1 MFGAQLFARITND
14 PWPYISQVR
23 TGGGTEVELKYL
35 GADLDD
41 VRRRLREAGAR
52 LAQPRALETN
62 LVFDDAEHSLRQSD
76 RLLRLRNGR
85 ELTVKLPLADTAYKA
100 RQEINLDVAEGD
112 IEPFLAGLGYAV
124 DWRYEKWREGWEVGG
139 MWVTLDELPF
149 IGNVVEIEG
158 DRQKI
163 DEVAGG
169 LGLSGHATSTA
180 TYLEL
185 FQDHPASRGVE
196 PRDMTFAAEAAG
208 G

>member
-1 MFGAQLFARITND
+1 M
-14 PWPYISQVR
+14 R

-41 VRRRLREAGAR
+41 IRRRLREAEAH
-52 LAQPRALETN
+52 LAEPRALETN
-62 LVFDDAEHSLRQSD
+62 LVFDDAEHSLRASD

-85 ELTVKLPLADTAYKA
+85 ELTVKLPLEDTAYKA

-112 IEPFLAGLGYAV
+112 IDAFLAGLGYAV
-124 DWRYEKWREGWEVGG
+124 DWRYEKWREGWEVGD

-149 IGNVVEIEG
+149 IGDVVEIEG

-163 DEVAGG
+163 DEVAAM
-169 LGLSGHATSTA
+169 LGLSDHSTSTA

-185 FQDHPASRGVE
+185 FQDHPAGRG
-196 PRDMTFAAEAAG
+196 PKAGDMTFAAEAAG
-208 G
+208 A

>member
-1 MFGAQLFARITND
+1 MTPGLTFH
-14 PWPYISQVR
+14 QVR

-62 LVFDDAEHSLRQSD
+62 LVFDDAEQSLRQSD

-163 DEVAGG
+163 DEVAGR

-196 PRDMTFAAEAAG
+196 PGDMTFAAEAAG